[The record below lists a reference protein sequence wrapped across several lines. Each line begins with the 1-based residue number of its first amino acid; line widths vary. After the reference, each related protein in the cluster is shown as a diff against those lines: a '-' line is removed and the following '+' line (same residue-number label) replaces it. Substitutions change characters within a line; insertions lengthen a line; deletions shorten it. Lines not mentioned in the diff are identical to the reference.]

1 MAMSR
6 QKLTALFTFIL
17 LCLAAL
23 TAGSPALA
31 GPVSWPSDGM
41 FHNPLIVMTTKAASA
56 ADMKDYTDVNLYVL
70 LPGSKGVPLQDPS
83 VQSNTIN
90 SSATC
95 LKAEMHVRGQST
107 GSNPKHQYAVKLVGT
122 KCNGTPYTD
131 HFLDMKHGGKH
142 WVFNAPG
149 KEVEDPTMIRNVMAF
164 DMQRVLGNNTGS
176 NAWAPRTKYFEIF
189 VVYSQDASTIPSYND
204 ALAGYKG
211 VYINFEHIRAE
222 DHRLS
227 SVPNPYS
234 PKTGA
239 TVGGV
244 IIQVNPPFLP
254 GTVPIPP
261 AKRQQLL
268 DSNLAGNSSPVL
280 LEWPELDFFNG
291 GGGSQAQLTDIQNW
305 FYNPDQGGD
314 FLGWAYLF
322 TNNCTTGPPSGANSG
337 KGFLPQDS
345 PPAACLDNG
354 SYWDQVE
361 KYTDLQSFAEYLLLN
376 EVAKD
381 PDGYHKS
388 TYMYRNPDTLDSEN
402 NPVPGRIFG
411 GPLWDKNKS
420 YYLGTYGGTFDSTE
434 GWSFTTANCSQA
446 PYWWYVLAQHDGFQ
460 SFITTIW
467 NSAYT
472 TDGNGAFDHS
482 RIETFVNTQ
491 MATLLGPDPAEG
503 DPPNGP
509 FTRDRQLWSATDP
522 ATAKSQLQADVQT
535 LLNNIKARL
544 TWMNENYKDLSNAV
558 TSDCHQ

>member
-1 MAMSR
+1 MTTSR
-6 QKLTALFTFIL
+6 PKLAALFAFIL
-17 LCLAAL
+17 LAAAALAA
-23 TAGSPALA
+23 GVPAQA
-31 GPVSWPSDGM
+31 GPVTWPKDGM
-41 FHNPLIVMTTKAASA
+41 FHNPLIVMTTEAGSA
-56 ADMKDYTDVNLYVL
+56 KDMSDYTDVNLYVL
-70 LPGSKGVPLQDPS
+70 LPGSKGIPLQDPNIHS
-83 VQSNTIN
+83 TTIN
-90 SSATC
+90 PAATC

-107 GSNPKHQYAVKLVGT
+107 GSNPKHQYAVKLTGT
-122 KCNGTPYTD
+122 QCDGKPDTG

-149 KEVEDPTMIRNVMAF
+149 KEVVDPTMIRNVMAF
-164 DMQRVLGNNTGS
+164 DMQRTLGENTGS
-176 NAWAPRTKYFEIF
+176 KAWAPRTKYFEFF
-189 VVYSQDASTIPSYND
+189 VVYNQDSSTTPSYSD

-227 SVPNPYS
+227 TLPDPYA
-234 PKTGA
+234 PKTGT

-244 IIQVNPPFLP
+244 IMQVNPPYLP
-254 GTVPIPP
+254 GTTPIPP
-261 AKRQQLL
+261 AKRQELL
-268 DSNLAGNSSPVL
+268 ASNLAGNSSPVL

-291 GGGSQAQLTDIQNW
+291 GGGSQAQLTNIQNW

-337 KGFLPQDS
+337 KGFLPQTS
-345 PPAACLDNG
+345 APAACLDNG

-388 TYMYRNPDTLDSEN
+388 TYMYRNPDTLDAEN

-434 GWSFTTANCSQA
+434 GWSFTTANCGQA
-446 PYWWYVLAQHDGFQ
+446 AYWWYVLSQYGSFQ
-460 SFITTIW
+460 DFINTIW
-467 NSAYT
+467 QSAYT
-472 TDGNGAFDHS
+472 TDGAGAFDYN
-482 RIETFVNTQ
+482 RIEKYVNKQ
-491 MATLLGPDPAEG
+491 MDALLGPAPAAGEA
-503 DPPNGP
+503 PNGP
-509 FTRDRQLWSATDP
+509 FTRDQELWFATDP
-522 ATAKSQLQADVQT
+522 AAAQTQLQTDVTT
-535 LLNNIKARL
+535 LLSNIKARL
-544 TWMNENYKDLSNAV
+544 QWMNNNVADLTSAV
-558 TSDCHQ
+558 ATDCHQ